1 MVLPGGRKWLGTK
14 QKPGAGASSAC
25 ASQNQCRILA
35 PEGDAVCD
43 GVLDR
48 GGAPRLRDVIQVAVR
63 IWRIEVDRRWKLAR
77 LHGDD
82 RGSDSG
88 PAACA
93 LGMAGL

>member
-35 PEGDAVCD
+35 AEGYAIRD
-43 GVLDR
+43 GVFDLC
-48 GGAPRLRDVIQVAVR
+48 GASGLRDVVQVAGWIRRV
-63 IWRIEVDRRWKLAR
+63 EVDRRWKLAR

-88 PAACA
+88 RAACA
-93 LGMAGL
+93 LGMADL